1 MSQSTLTA
9 QQLAECAC
17 GKNELQ
23 LVEYQ
28 GYKLHKEIVDDFIR
42 LQNAAHDAGFELAIA
57 SSFRDFERQALIW
70 NAKFTGQRP
79 VLNKQ
84 QQHVD
89 LASMSDIEKC
99 HAIMLYSALPGTSRH
114 HFGTDLDIFDQAA
127 VTTNYKLQL
136 EPSEYTGNGPFAA
149 MTQWLD
155 SNLEDYGFY
164 RPYQQD
170 LGGVAP
176 EPWHISHIQQ
186 AQQLMQHQSIAA
198 LTDTIQ
204 NSDVAG
210 KAAILVHLPQLYQRY
225 VLNVSAPAV

>member
-1 MSQSTLTA
+1 MSQNTFTTA
-9 QQLAECAC
+9 QLAECAC
-17 GKNELQ
+17 GMSELQ

-28 GYKLHKEIVDDFIR
+28 GYKLHKEIIDDFIR
-42 LQNAAHDAGFELAIA
+42 LQNAARDAGFTLTIA
-57 SSFRDFERQALIW
+57 SSFRSFERQALIW

-84 QQHVD
+84 QQRVD
-89 LASMSDIEKC
+89 LTSMSEIEKC

-114 HFGTDLDIFDQAA
+114 HFGTDLDIFDSAA
-127 VTTNYKLQL
+127 VATDYQLQL
-136 EPSEYTGNGPFAA
+136 EPSEYTDTGPFAA
-149 MTQWLD
+149 MTKWLD
-155 SNLEDYGFY
+155 IHLEEYGFY

-186 AQQLMQHQSIAA
+186 AQQLLQYQSIAVLA
-198 LTDTIQ
+198 NIIKR
-204 NSDVAG
+204 SEIAG
-210 KAAILVHLPQLYQRY
+210 KTTILAHLPQLYQRY

>member
-17 GKNELQ
+17 GKNELL
-23 LVEYQ
+23 LVKYQ
-28 GYKLHKEIVDDFIR
+28 GYKLHKEIIDDFMR
-42 LQNAAHDAGFELAIA
+42 LQSAARGAGFELAIA

-70 NAKFTGQRP
+70 NGKFTGQRP
-79 VLNKQ
+79 VHDKHQ
-84 QQHVD
+84 QRVD
-89 LASMSDIEKC
+89 LANLSEIEKC

-127 VTTNYKLQL
+127 VAADYKLQL
-136 EPSEYTGNGPFAA
+136 EPTEYTGNGPFTA

-155 SNLEDYGFY
+155 NHLEEYGFY

-186 AQQLMQHQSIAA
+186 AQRLLQHQSIAA
-198 LTDTIQ
+198 LTDIIE
-204 NSDVAG
+204 NSEVAG
-210 KAAILVHLPQLYQRY
+210 KAAILAHLPQLYQRY
-225 VLNVSAPAV
+225 VLNVSVPPV

>member
-1 MSQSTLTA
+1 MSQGTFTA

-23 LVEYQ
+23 LIEYQ

-42 LQNAAHDAGFELAIA
+42 LQTAARDAGFELAIA

-84 QQHVD
+84 QQRVD
-89 LASMSDIEKC
+89 LANLSEIEKC

-127 VTTNYKLQL
+127 VSADYKLQL
-136 EPSEYTGNGPFAA
+136 EPSEYTGNGPFTA

-155 SNLEDYGFY
+155 NHLEEYGFY

-186 AQQLMQHQSIAA
+186 AQQLLQHQSIAA

-210 KAAILVHLPQLYQRY
+210 KAAILAHLPQLYQRY